1 MKPTSVRLHQS
12 KVNGS
17 IEMTT
22 KPTINRMDV
31 LAEAHPRLP
40 SHSVLSD
47 YWALTK
53 PEVNT
58 LIAVATFAGFYLG
71 YPGRLGS
78 FPFWSLIHT
87 LAGTLLVASGTAT
100 LNQYL
105 ERRFDAQM
113 RRTARRP
120 LAAGRLRPESA
131 LRFGILLSVTG
142 EIYLAAAVNALASL
156 LAAITLASYLFIY
169 TPLKRKTPLCTLAG
183 AFPGAMPP
191 LIGWAAATGT
201 LSLGAWVLYAMLFLW
216 QFPHFMSIAW
226 IYREDYA
233 RAGYLVLPRGERRG
247 QFVALGSILPLLF
260 LLFVS
265 IAPSLLGRVGPLYGI
280 AALVLASAFLY
291 CGVQLVLHRSN
302 AIAKRLL
309 FASIIY
315 LPLAFALMM
324 VCKP

>member
-1 MKPTSVRLHQS
+1 M
-12 KVNGS
+12 G
-17 IEMTT
+17 T
-22 KPTINRMDV
+22 KPTINALHV
-31 LAEAHPRLP
+31 PAGAHPRLTLR
-40 SHSVLSD
+40 SAVAWSD

-71 YPGRLGS
+71 YPGELSS
-78 FPFWSLIHT
+78 FPFWLLIHT

-113 RRTARRP
+113 RRTTRRP
-120 LAAGRLRPESA
+120 LAAGRLSPESA
-131 LRFGILLSVTG
+131 LRFGILLSVAG
-142 EIYLAAAVNALASL
+142 EIYLALAVNALASL
-156 LAAITLASYLFIY
+156 TAAVTLASYLFIY

-201 LSLGAWVLYAMLFLW
+201 LSLGAWILYAMLFLW

-233 RAGYLVLPRGERRG
+233 RAGYLVLPAGERKG
-247 QFVALGSILPLLF
+247 QFVAVGSVLPLL
-260 LLFVS
+260 LLLLVC
-265 IAPSLLGRVGPLYGI
+265 IVPTLLGQAGLPYAI
-280 AALVLASAFLY
+280 AALVLALAFLY
-291 CGVQLVLHRSN
+291 SGIQLAFRRSN
-302 AIAKRLL
+302 AVAKRLL

-315 LPLAFALMM
+315 LPLAFLLMM
-324 VCKP
+324 ICKP

>member
-1 MKPTSVRLHQS
+1 MA
-12 KVNGS
+12 
-17 IEMTT
+17 T
-22 KPTINRMDV
+22 KPAINGMDV
-31 LAEAHPRLP
+31 PVGPRPRLSAIP
-40 SHSVLSD
+40 AVVLSD

-58 LIAVATFAGFYLG
+58 LIAAATLAGFYLG
-71 YPGRLGS
+71 YPGALRS
-78 FPFWSLIHT
+78 FPYWLLIRT

-120 LAAGRLRPESA
+120 LAAGRLKPVSA
-131 LRFGILLSVTG
+131 LRFGILLSVAG
-142 EIYLAAAVNALASL
+142 EISLALAVNQLASL
-156 LAAITLASYLFIY
+156 LAAVTLVSYLFIY

-201 LSLGAWVLYAMLFLW
+201 LSLEAWILYAMLFLW

-233 RAGYLVLPRGERRG
+233 RAGYFVLPPGERKG
-247 QFVALGSILPLLF
+247 LFVALGSVFPGLLLLPVSVAPTLLDRTG
-260 LLFVS
+260 LLY
-265 IAPSLLGRVGPLYGI
+265 AI
-280 AALVLASAFLY
+280 AALILVSAFLY
-291 CGVQLVLHRSN
+291 CGIQLALHRTN
-302 AIAKRLL
+302 AVAKRLL
-309 FASIIY
+309 FASILY
-315 LPLAFALMM
+315 LPLAFALQMI
-324 VCKP
+324 CKP

>member
-1 MKPTSVRLHQS
+1 MA
-12 KVNGS
+12 
-17 IEMTT
+17 T
-22 KPTINRMDV
+22 KPTITGMDV
-31 LAEAHPRLP
+31 LAGSHPRP
-40 SHSVLSD
+40 PVHSSVWSD

-71 YPGRLGS
+71 YTGRLSS
-78 FPFWSLIHT
+78 FPFWLLLHT

-113 RRTARRP
+113 QRTARRP
-120 LAAGRLRPESA
+120 LAAGRLEPESA
-131 LRFGILLSVTG
+131 LRFGILISIAG
-142 EIYLAAAVNALASL
+142 EIYLALAVNTLASL
-156 LAAITLASYLFIY
+156 LAAITLTSYLFIY

-226 IYREDYA
+226 IYGEDYA
-233 RAGYLVLPRGERRG
+233 RAGYLVLPRGE
-247 QFVALGSILPLLF
+247 QKEYFVAFGSILPALL
-260 LLFVS
+260 LLPAS
-265 IAPSLLGRVGPLYGI
+265 IAPTLTSQAGLPYAISSL
-280 AALVLASAFLY
+280 ALCAAFLY
-291 CGVQLVLHRSN
+291 CALQLAIHRTN
-302 AIAKRLL
+302 AVAKRLL

-315 LPLAFALMM
+315 LPLAFVLMM
-324 VCKP
+324 ICK

>member
-1 MKPTSVRLHQS
+1 V
-12 KVNGS
+12 
-17 IEMTT
+17 
-22 KPTINRMDV
+22 
-31 LAEAHPRLP
+31 
-40 SHSVLSD
+40 VLSD

-71 YPGRLGS
+71 YPGRFVT
-78 FPFWSLIHT
+78 FPFWLLIHT
-87 LAGTLLVASGTAT
+87 LTGTLLVASGTAT

-131 LRFGILLSVTG
+131 LWFGILLSVTG
-142 EIYLAAAVNALASL
+142 GIYLAVAVNALTSL
-156 LAAITLASYLFIY
+156 IAAVTLASYLFIY

-201 LSLGAWVLYAMLFLW
+201 LSLGAWILYAMLFLW

-233 RAGYLVLPRGERRG
+233 RAGYLVLPRDERKG
-247 QFVALGSILPLLF
+247 QFVALGSVLPLLI
-260 LLFVS
+260 LLVVS
-265 IAPSLLGRVGPLYGI
+265 IAPTLLGRAGPLYAI
-280 AALVLASAFLY
+280 TTLVLASAFLY
-291 CGVQLVLHRSN
+291 CGIQLALHRSN

-315 LPLAFALMM
+315 IPSAFLVMM
-324 VCKP
+324 ICKP